1 MKKMKKIAVLL
12 VTAVLALGIVTNAQ
26 NSVPFKVNAGK
37 FDEEM
42 NAGGKTSIN
51 AKVISNFDRMFADA
65 SNVIWSKEKNLN
77 RVYFESKGKVT
88 RATFNQK
95 GQFLYSISTYS
106 EQLLPKDVLL
116 MVKETYYGKSIF
128 GVTEVKALDKTA
140 YIVILEDKTSWLHI
154 KVLDGEMTEEKVY
167 LKAQ

>member
-1 MKKMKKIAVLL
+1 MKKISILL
-12 VTAVLALGIVTNAQ
+12 VSAFLISGMVTNAQ

-37 FDEEM
+37 FDEEI
-42 NAGGKTSIN
+42 NAGEKASIN
-51 AKVISNFDRMFADA
+51 AKVISNFDKMFAGA
-65 SNVIWSKEKNLN
+65 NNVIWSKEKNLN
-77 RVYFESKGKVT
+77 RVYFESKSKTT

-95 GQFLYSISTYS
+95 GQLLYSISTYE
-106 EQLLPKDVLL
+106 EQLLPTDVLL
-116 MVKETYYGKSIF
+116 MIKNTYYGKNIF

-140 YIVILEDKTSWLHI
+140 YIVILEDKTSWLHV